1 MKTLVSALI
10 LTLALSSTAL
20 AQGRRR
26 GNDNAPKVGQV
37 APDFK
42 AKRIG
47 KSDYVELGKVVRKA
61 KKPVVLIF
69 GSIT

>member
-1 MKTLVSALI
+1 MKTLVNALI
-10 LTLALSSTAL
+10 LTLALSTAVL

-26 GNDNAPKVGQV
+26 GNDNAPKVGQA
-37 APDFK
+37 APDFR

-47 KSDYVELGKVVRKA
+47 KSDYVELGKAIRKA